1 MKAKDLI
8 KILNSVNPESEVGLS
23 LGSDEAYEYRKMCA
37 KAELLSSACLDFLI
51 IDHVV
56 IHDTKETYGLWADI
70 ILKQDNIID
79 LSDFTEKFDDV
90 YKKCDNEQ

>member
-8 KILNSVNPESEVGLS
+8 KILNSVNPESEVSLS

-79 LSDFTEKFDDV
+79 LDDYVKDFKKK
-90 YKKCDNEQ
+90 YKECDNK